1 MFVKNKEKVD
11 FKYRKGSYLAVLK
24 AMTVSYVDESKV
36 SAQDL
41 KNCYGQRIDIISRDL
56 ANEIA
61 PHIIKEEEVKKEA
74 PAKKVETVKKSDL
87 NDSFIEQIL
96 GEIECEAKKDDKCE
110 HEGECNGDCK
120 CGCKKCTEE
129 KAPEA
134 PVEVVED
141 PSKAEEKAPKAEEKA
156 PEAPK
161 AEEKTPEAPK
171 AEAKPKRTRTVRS
184 KSAKAKAKKA

>member
-61 PHIIKEEEVKKEA
+61 PHITKEEEVKKEA

-96 GEIECEAKKDDKCE
+96 DEIEGEAKKDNKCE

-120 CGCKKCTEE
+120 CECKKCTEE
-129 KAPEA
+129 KTPEA

-141 PSKAEEKAPKAEEKA
+141 PS
-156 PEAPK
+156 K